1 MSSAVNTHDKML
13 KILMVGDTEA
23 GKTSTLHRYIRDNY
37 IFRSQFLTTIGI
49 DFAVKTLSI
58 NGLTYKVQIWDTAGQ
73 ERFRTITQAYYRG
86 AQGMYLCY
94 DVTNRK
100 SFKNIVTYVKTIK
113 EHSKILGVPIIL
125 VCTKIDRIEERKVS
139 REEGIAL
146 AHSIN
151 LPYGVPYYET
161 SSKENYNINE
171 SMAHLIEMAAKC
183 KPCCSRQDKFLS
195 WSMDFHSKCT
205 DIQKQCLQL
214 ALLCN
219 LRASENMILPN
230 DIILHIFQFV
240 PVAEHEIYWYEEGS
254 DNYMQAYRNL
264 LETQFGKGTE
274 ECNNSL
280 IKLQQKDYPK
290 KSRKSCSIM

>member
-1 MSSAVNTHDKML
+1 MGLEMSRIRKVLCSKANTAPPKKNDLGVNRFYQLFMGF
-13 KILMVGDTEA
+13 VG
-23 GKTSTLHRYIRDNY
+23 SSHFLIVFLHPKASRT
-37 IFRSQFLTTIGI
+37 FL
-49 DFAVKTLSI
+49 
-58 NGLTYKVQIWDTAGQ
+58 
-73 ERFRTITQAYYRG
+73 
-86 AQGMYLCY
+86 
-94 DVTNRK
+94 
-100 SFKNIVTYVKTIK
+100 K

-195 WSMDFHSKCT
+195 WSMNLHSKCT

-264 LETQFGKGTE
+264 LETQFGKDTE

-280 IKLQQKDYPK
+280 IKLQKDYPK
-290 KSRKSCSIM
+290 KSRKSCLIM